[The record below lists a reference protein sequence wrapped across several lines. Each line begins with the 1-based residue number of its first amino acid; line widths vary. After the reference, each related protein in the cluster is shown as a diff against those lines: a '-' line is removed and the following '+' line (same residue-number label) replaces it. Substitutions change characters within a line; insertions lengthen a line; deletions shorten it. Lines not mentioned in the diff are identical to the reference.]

1 MITITRVNSKNKNF
15 LKLVKLLDAE
25 LALRDG
31 DDHNFYSQFN
41 KVDLMKL
48 IVVAYEDGIAL
59 GCGAMK
65 MVDPKTMEIKRMY
78 VIPASRGKGIAIKV
92 LTALE
97 NWARELTYEKCILET
112 GKRQPEAIKLYL
124 KSGYNKIPNYG
135 QYTDIENSLCFQ
147 KEIIIISKE

>member
-1 MITITRVNSKNKNF
+1 
-15 LKLVKLLDAE
+15 
-25 LALRDG
+25 
-31 DDHNFYSQFN
+31 
-41 KVDLMKL
+41 MKL

-65 MVDPKTMEIKRMY
+65 MVDPNTMEIKRMY

-92 LTALE
+92 LAALE

-124 KSGYNKIPNYG
+124 KSGYNRIPNYG
-135 QYTDIENSLCFQ
+135 QYTDVENSLCFQ
-147 KEIIIISKE
+147 KEIIVISKE